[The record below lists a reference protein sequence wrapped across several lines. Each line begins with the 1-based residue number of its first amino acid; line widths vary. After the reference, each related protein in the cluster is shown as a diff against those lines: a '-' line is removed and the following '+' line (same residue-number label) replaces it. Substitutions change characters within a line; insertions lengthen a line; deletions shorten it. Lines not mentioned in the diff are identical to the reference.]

1 MLVSWKEYTLVHRQ
15 ATAIEPEGGAG
26 LTVRSCKLYTNLNT
40 PLAQRPAA
48 DLSSLKSMYPLLPI
62 AESTLQFASLCQESV
77 KNMCGDM
84 HCVRLCPLQES
95 LRTCRHCSAQCPEGW
110 GLTSLLDAVATVQD
124 FKDLLSKHS
133 KHGITA
139 QKNVMCKRNVFVCI
153 KAWAMVIATS
163 SQGHSLAWTAHFTQ
177 LWACL
182 KVPASFC
189 RVATFDKD

>member
-95 LRTCRHCSAQCPEGW
+95 LRTCRHCSAQCPEG
-110 GLTSLLDAVATVQD
+110 
-124 FKDLLSKHS
+124 
-133 KHGITA
+133 
-139 QKNVMCKRNVFVCI
+139 
-153 KAWAMVIATS
+153 
-163 SQGHSLAWTAHFTQ
+163 
-177 LWACL
+177 
-182 KVPASFC
+182 
-189 RVATFDKD
+189 